1 MQASF
6 AVGWR
11 QVGVC
16 FVLLAAAG
24 MVAATYSIIA
34 VPLATEFHPI
44 RAVLM
49 LSMTVLSGTCALL
62 SPLFGLLMDRVS
74 LRKLMVA
81 GGISLATGYF
91 SISLTTS
98 FSQVLLIFGI
108 FIAPASVL
116 LGPVATTVLLAR
128 WFALRRGRAVGIAI
142 AGISAGGFLFPMII
156 QGLLNTHQW
165 REALQ
170 LLGLVLLVWTV
181 PVALLVVNRP
191 ADRGL
196 FIDGESAPPEQARAE
211 LNKPTISVRQ
221 ILSDPA
227 FWTLAL
233 TVSVVTA
240 GMKGMVTNLAPLAI
254 DTGIKARDAAML
266 VSIYSGCSFIAK
278 MSFAALADR
287 LGPRPLMFIA
297 LGGFACG
304 MVCLTQAA
312 LGFTVIA
319 IGVGITGLL
328 GGFMVPIES
337 YLAPRIFGQRAVGR
351 ATGLLAGTILIAM
364 LSTPPLFG
372 LIFDLFGSYR
382 GIFWTFAGIALLAL
396 LWLPRI
402 RLHAREY
409 PEEQTNSIDLA
420 NRPA

>member
-1 MQASF
+1 
-6 AVGWR
+6 
-11 QVGVC
+11 
-16 FVLLAAAG
+16 
-24 MVAATYSIIA
+24 
-34 VPLATEFHPI
+34 
-44 RAVLM
+44 
-49 LSMTVLSGTCALL
+49 
-62 SPLFGLLMDRVS
+62 
-74 LRKLMVA
+74 
-81 GGISLATGYF
+81 
-91 SISLTTS
+91 
-98 FSQVLLIFGI
+98 
-108 FIAPASVL
+108 
-116 LGPVATTVLLAR
+116 
-128 WFALRRGRAVGIAI
+128 
-142 AGISAGGFLFPMII
+142 
-156 QGLLNTHQW
+156 
-165 REALQ
+165 
-170 LLGLVLLVWTV
+170 
-181 PVALLVVNRP
+181 
-191 ADRGL
+191 
-196 FIDGESAPPEQARAE
+196 
-211 LNKPTISVRQ
+211 
-221 ILSDPA
+221 
-227 FWTLAL
+227 
-233 TVSVVTA
+233 
-240 GMKGMVTNLAPLAI
+240 
-254 DTGIKARDAAML
+254 
-266 VSIYSGCSFIAK
+266 

-319 IGVGITGLL
+319 VGVGITGLL